1 MKVISIILLIG
12 LAVSFSAAAQSNEV
26 IDQVLDQNELV
37 YKNGAYFV
45 LTASGMVPETTE
57 PEEAFSA
64 LLEKKSEWKL
74 KNPRPEQ
81 KMRLGD
87 FSHILMRA
95 LDIPGG
101 LLYRIFPGP
110 RYAAKELSYLGIIK
124 KSADPFRDITGSEAL
139 QILGDTL
146 EWKGAAQ

>member
-1 MKVISIILLIG
+1 MKVISIILLVG

-45 LTASGMVPETTE
+45 LTASGIVPETTE
-57 PEEAFSA
+57 PEEAFTA
-64 LLEKKSEWKL
+64 LLEKQSEWKL

-101 LLYRIFPGP
+101 LL
-110 RYAAKELSYLGIIK
+110 
-124 KSADPFRDITGSEAL
+124 
-139 QILGDTL
+139 
-146 EWKGAAQ
+146 

>member
-1 MKVISIILLIG
+1 MKVLLIILLVG
-12 LAVSFSAAAQSNEV
+12 TAVSFSAAGQSNEV
-26 IDQVLDQNELV
+26 IDRVLEQNELV

-45 LTASGMVPETTE
+45 LTASGMLPDTVSPV
-57 PEEAFSA
+57 EAFEA
-64 LLEKKSEWKL
+64 LLEKKEEWKL
-74 KNPRPEQ
+74 KEPLPGKQ
-81 KMRLGD
+81 MRLGD

-95 LDIPGG
+95 LNIKGG

-110 RYAAKELSYLGIIK
+110 RYAAKELAYLGMIK
-124 KSADPFRDITGSEAL
+124 NSHDPCREITGSEAL

>member
-1 MKVISIILLIG
+1 MKVIPIILLIG

-26 IDQVLDQNELV
+26 IDKVLDQNELV

-45 LTASGMVPETTE
+45 LTASGMVPETTG
-57 PEEAFSA
+57 PEEAFTA
-64 LLEKKSEWKL
+64 LLEKQSEWKL

-124 KSADPFRDITGSEAL
+124 KNADPCRDITGSEAL

>member
-1 MKVISIILLIG
+1 MKVISIILLVG

-26 IDQVLDQNELV
+26 IDQVLEQNELV

-45 LTASGMVPETTE
+45 LTASGMVPETMG
-57 PEEAFSA
+57 PEEAYTA
-64 LLEKKSEWKL
+64 LLEKQSEWKL
-74 KNPRPEQ
+74 KDMRPE
-81 KMRLGD
+81 KKLRLGD

-124 KSADPFRDITGSEAL
+124 KSADPYRDITGSEAL

-146 EWKGAAQ
+146 EWKEGRQ